1 MSKLFQLTFLL
12 VFSLTLHAQSYRQ
25 LYAEAEKSYKEK
37 DYPRFYEKIKEAN
50 ALHPWHQDILYRLG
64 AACALTGRNDEA
76 LTALRKAILVN
87 ARYDLTSNQDLAS
100 LRTLPGWK
108 PLLDLQKEWNK
119 PVTQSREAFRI
130 KDRQLHAEGIAQDG
144 NNNQF
149 YLGSIHKRKIV
160 KVNGNGMV
168 TDFCPDGIEGLSSVF
183 GVQVDLK
190 RNLLWACSSP
200 MREMEQF
207 DSTARSALYKFDL
220 ATGRLLE
227 HFPVPEDYKEVIFG
241 DLLLDP
247 EGVPLVSDSRNNI
260 IWRLNQT
267 QKSLEPFFTSK
278 DFWNIQGLAYSTDG
292 RFLFVADYI
301 KGVFRLDLNSKDLLL
316 LPCQPEVSMK
326 GIDGLYVYKNTLIAI
341 QNGVSP
347 QRVTQYYL
355 NDDAGAITRFEIID
369 RAHPDFGEP
378 TLGVLRGNEFYYI
391 ANSQWEGYTESGAI
405 KDAAELKDII
415 VLKAKLN

>member
-1 MSKLFQLTFLL
+1 MSRLFQLALLL
-12 VFSLTLHAQSYRQ
+12 VVSAAVHAQSYRQ

-37 DYPRFYEKIKEAN
+37 DYAHFYEKIKEAN
-50 ALHPWHQDILYRLG
+50 ALHPYHQDILYRLG

-76 LTALRKAILVN
+76 MTALRKAILIN
-87 ARYDLTSNQDLAS
+87 SRYDLTSNQDLAS

-108 PLLDLQKEWNK
+108 PLMELQKEWSK
-119 PVTQSREAFRI
+119 PVIRSKEAFRI
-130 KDRQLHAEGIAQDG
+130 KDRQLHAEGIALDIL
-144 NNNQF
+144 NNQF

-160 KVNGNGMV
+160 KVDGNLMAA
-168 TDFCPDGIEGLSSVF
+168 DFCPGGIEGLSSVF
-183 GVQVDLK
+183 GVQLDVH

-227 HFPVPEDYKEVIFG
+227 HFPVPENYKEVIFG
-241 DLLLDP
+241 DLLLDA

-260 IWRLNQT
+260 IWRLDQS

-278 DFWNIQGLAYSTDG
+278 DFWNIQGLAYSADG

-316 LPCQPEVSMK
+316 LPCQAEVSLK
-326 GIDGLYVYKNTLIAI
+326 GIDGLYVYGNTIIAI
-341 QNGVSP
+341 QNGVAP

-355 NDDAGAITRFEIID
+355 SDDAGAITRFEIID

-391 ANSQWEGYTESGAI
+391 ANSQWEGYTESGTI
-405 KDAAELKDII
+405 KEPSELKDII
-415 VLKAKLN
+415 VLKTKLK

>member
-1 MSKLFQLTFLL
+1 MSRLFQLALFLFL
-12 VFSLTLHAQSYRQ
+12 SSALHAQSYRQ
-25 LYAEAEKSYKEK
+25 LYAEAEKSYKDK
-37 DYPRFYEKIKEAN
+37 DYPHFYEMIKEAN

-64 AACALTGRNDEA
+64 VACALTGRNDEA
-76 LTALRKAILVN
+76 LTALHKAILIST
-87 ARYDLTSNQDLAS
+87 RYDLTSNQDLAS

-108 PLLDLQKEWNK
+108 PLLDLQKEWSK

-183 GVQVDLK
+183 GVQVDVK

-316 LPCQPEVSMK
+316 LPCQAEISMK

-355 NDDAGAITRFEIID
+355 SDDAGAITRFEIMD

-378 TLGVLRGNEFYYI
+378 TLGVLQGNEFYYI

-415 VLKAKLN
+415 VLKAKLK